1 MRVME
6 TFVVL
11 LAVGAMVL
19 AVMSVRT
26 VKQGEQYTVE
36 RFGRYTR
43 TLDSGLHFIKP
54 LIERIGAKINVME
67 KVLDVPTQEV
77 ITRDNAMVTVD
88 GVMFYQILDV
98 AKAAYE
104 VANLKQAILNL
115 TMTNLRTVVGS
126 MELDELLSQ
135 RDQINLQLLK
145 VVDLATQPW
154 GVKINRIE
162 IRDIQPPQEMLNSM
176 GRVMAAERHRRA
188 VVTEAEGFREAAIK
202 KAEGEKSA
210 AILAAEGRKEAAFR
224 DAEARERTAE
234 AEAKATQVVTAA
246 INGGDGKALNYFV
259 AQQYV
264 SALKAFANSPNQKI
278 LMMPV
283 EAAGVL
289 GALGGIAEIAKDAFA
304 KNSAPVTLAEA
315 GTYTGSAAS
324 RIPASTQE

>member
-1 MRVME
+1 ME
-6 TFVVL
+6 YLVII
-11 LAVGAMVL
+11 LAVGAVIL
-19 AVMSVRT
+19 AAMSVKT
-26 VKQGEQYTVE
+26 VRQGEEYTIE

-43 TLDSGLHFIKP
+43 TLGSGLHFINP
-54 LIERIGAKINVME
+54 IIERIGARVNIME
-67 KVLDVPTQEV
+67 RVLDVPTQEV

-88 GVMFYQILDV
+88 GVVFYQVLDV
-98 AKAAYE
+98 AKASYE
-104 VANLKQAILNL
+104 ITNLKQAILNL

-135 RDQINLQLLK
+135 RGRINTQLLS

-176 GRVMAAERHRRA
+176 GRVMAAERQRRA
-188 VVTEAEGFREAAIK
+188 LVTEAEGFREAATK
-202 KAEGEKSA
+202 KAEGEKAA

-234 AEAKATQVVTAA
+234 AEAKATKVVTEA

-264 SALKAFANSPNQKI
+264 SALKAFAASPNQKV

-304 KNSAPVTLAEA
+304 KHAAPTINDSAP
-315 GTYTGSAAS
+315 YSGST
-324 RIPASTQE
+324 RIPPSK

>member
-1 MRVME
+1 ME
-6 TFVVL
+6 YLVII
-11 LAVGAMVL
+11 LAVGAVIAAAL
-19 AVMSVRT
+19 SIRT

-43 TLDSGLHFIKP
+43 TLGPGLHFIKP
-54 LIERIGAKINVME
+54 MFERIGAKINVME

-88 GVMFYQILDV
+88 GVVFYQILDA

-104 VANLKQAILNL
+104 ISNLKQAILNL
-115 TMTNLRTVVGS
+115 IMTNLRTVVGS

-135 RDQINLQLLK
+135 RGRINTQLLS

-176 GRVMAAERHRRA
+176 GRVMAAERQRRA
-188 VVTEAEGFREAAIK
+188 MVTEAEGFREAATK
-202 KAEGEKSA
+202 KAEGEKAA

-234 AEAKATQVVTAA
+234 AEAKATEVVTAA
-246 INGGDGKALNYFV
+246 IAGGDGKALNYFV

-264 SALKAFANSPNQKI
+264 IALKAFATSPNQKI
-278 LMMPV
+278 LMIPV
-283 EAAGVL
+283 EASGVL
-289 GALGGIAEIAKDAFA
+289 GSLAGIAEIAKDAFGN
-304 KNSAPVTLAEA
+304 KNSASSVQDAAPYA
-315 GTYTGSAAS
+315 GAS
-324 RIPASTQE
+324 RLPPSNKD